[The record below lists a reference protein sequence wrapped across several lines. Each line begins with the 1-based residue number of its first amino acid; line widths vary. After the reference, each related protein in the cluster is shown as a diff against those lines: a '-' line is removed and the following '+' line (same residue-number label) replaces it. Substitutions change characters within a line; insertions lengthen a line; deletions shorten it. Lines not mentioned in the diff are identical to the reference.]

1 MSRFRYGRITT
12 SITYSLWFKWARVAL
27 ARAWAVFSAHPR
39 GPSTTFGG
47 PPPYGF
53 ATARMG
59 RLHFSSPLSQSDG
72 GVRPE
77 AGRGPHGS
85 TMRNGRQSHIKSAR
99 ISLVIVALGVS
110 LAACGHSDATH
121 FFTLDP
127 IAPAQP
133 VAAAWVGPP
142 IRLRRVTIP
151 PALDRV
157 ELVRETA
164 PGEVKISDFEHWAAP
179 LGQTAVQVLAQD
191 LAARLPA
198 GALIP
203 PAAPL
208 PTGGVDVDVDILAFN
223 VADGQAVMQAS
234 WSEISRLSPPP
245 NANRPAPPSS
255 TRLVQLTAPVDASGG
270 LAEAQGLSRLLGQL
284 ADRIAADAA
293 SPR

>member
-1 MSRFRYGRITT
+1 
-12 SITYSLWFKWARVAL
+12 V
-27 ARAWAVFSAHPR
+27 
-39 GPSTTFGG
+39 
-47 PPPYGF
+47 
-53 ATARMG
+53 
-59 RLHFSSPLSQSDG
+59 
-72 GVRPE
+72 
-77 AGRGPHGS
+77 
-85 TMRNGRQSHIKSAR
+85 RNGRPSQIKSAR

-110 LAACGHSDATH
+110 LAACGHTDATH
-121 FFTLDP
+121 FFTLDA

-133 VAAAWVGPP
+133 AAATWAGPP

-157 ELVRETA
+157 ELVREVA
-164 PGEVKISDFEHWAAP
+164 PGEVKVSDFEHWAAP

-208 PTGGVDVDVDILAFN
+208 PPGGVDVDVDILAFN

-234 WSEISRLSPPP
+234 WSEIGRP
-245 NANRPAPPSS
+245 PAPPKDGQPPPPRST
-255 TRLVQLTAPVDASGG
+255 TRLVELTASVDASGG

-284 ADRIAADAA
+284 ADRIAAGPA
-293 SPR
+293 SR